1 MESKYTV
8 TIYAEDNP
16 GVLARIV
23 NVFSRCRIKID
34 TITAGRAFG
43 EDGQRYVLKV
53 TVNHERI
60 LKLVQ
65 QIQKQVDVITTEYSE
80 RKL

>member
-16 GVLARIV
+16 GVLARII

-34 TITAGRAFG
+34 TITGRAFA

-60 LKLVQ
+60 LKLVR
-65 QIQKQVDVITTEYSE
+65 QILKQVDVITTEYSE
-80 RKL
+80 SKL